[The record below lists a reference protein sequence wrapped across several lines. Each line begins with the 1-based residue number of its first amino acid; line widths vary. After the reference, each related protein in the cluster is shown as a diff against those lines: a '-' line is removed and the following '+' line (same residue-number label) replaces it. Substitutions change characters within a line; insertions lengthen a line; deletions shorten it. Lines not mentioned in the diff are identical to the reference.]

1 MSKYRNKK
9 CNVDGI
15 WFDSIREGRRYSEL
29 KLMEKGGYI
38 SNLRLQVPY
47 ELVPNQRNREG
58 KVIER
63 KVVYRADFV
72 YFDNDKQEEVV
83 EDAKGFRTE
92 VYLLKKKL
100 MLDRYGIQI
109 KEV

>member
-9 CNVDGI
+9 CNIDGI

-47 ELVPNQRNREG
+47 ELVPNQKNREG